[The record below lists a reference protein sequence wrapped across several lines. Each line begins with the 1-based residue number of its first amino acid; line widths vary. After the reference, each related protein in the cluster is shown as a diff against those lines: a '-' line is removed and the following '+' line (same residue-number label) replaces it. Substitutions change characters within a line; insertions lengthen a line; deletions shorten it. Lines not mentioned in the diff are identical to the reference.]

1 MLKIIQKSKLS
12 IICILFALVLCLGG
26 GIGTLNC
33 NKTNS
38 KNTIHSLNYVM
49 PEEYTGNYIVNGNK
63 VYAEI
68 EECGTYADDA
78 CNNAASMVNNKTSY
92 VILNDLPNTH
102 DSDINLNLSFTK
114 TGLANTFGFNAKG
127 ELNITFIKED
137 EQSSSNFARSVLSV
151 CDYAETAT
159 FTKANIATTIS
170 ATYNNGKVLAVV
182 DDGDKKVEIET
193 SGDANYT
200 LGELVTGT
208 SQTLNVENCVFSIG
222 DSEQQTSNNST
233 LLMSASLAS
242 TATLT
247 DTSEKNGQILK
258 LNKGTFTLSGGK
270 SIKEYTPKLNGETY
284 RAGRAIDQ
292 TGGTLILENLKFT
305 NFTTSGS
312 GGAVKTNTGN
322 LTVTGCE
329 FINCQS
335 LSEAEDTGGGAIYI
349 GGGTAT
355 IIGGTIKNCYAA
367 YGAAVYI
374 AGESKLDI
382 SGNIKM
388 QNNYATCMGG
398 AIYSSNSTINM
409 TSGEISNNTAGQNGG
424 GVRLESCTGTFSGG
438 VIGVNNSGDAIAD
451 LENYSNKANL
461 GGGLSIASA
470 SNVEIKGTMIS
481 HNIAKT
487 AGGIFVESGST
498 LTLTSGWI
506 KNNAVTEKHGGGM
519 TVDGVLNMNGGHVY
533 HNAVKNSN
541 GETEG
546 NGGGI
551 FVGKNGTV
559 NLNGGLIDWNS
570 GSAGA
575 GIHGW
580 EATIN
585 IAGTEIACN
594 NSTDEAGAIF
604 LNGGT
609 LNLKQGS
616 IHENSAK
623 GNGGAIYSINAT
635 INMTGGEIGDSSR
648 TTGAT
653 STDFSNKSG
662 EHGGA
667 IYIKEGSTLNL
678 HSGAIA
684 HNVSMQAG
692 GAVFSESAIDKINIT
707 DPFVAKYN
715 KSAASGGAIYAF
727 GVVTMSGGTLDHNS
741 ANGWGGG
748 IIVKTAG
755 NVFSGGTISYNSAN
769 SGAGG
774 VCIDGDTTFD
784 GVTIKNNQTAE
795 HGGGIQYNS
804 GTSVIFKS
812 GIIEN
817 NSATKLGGGVYVG
830 TGSFSMSGGE
840 IKNNSSGCGGG
851 IYAQSAVN
859 ISDGQIYNNK
869 AQNGSGLGL
878 EYTNMGGGLFIKGA
892 TLTITGG
899 TIGNANV
906 TSAATESTR
915 SNWCSN
921 AGGGIGCAGGATL
934 NLNGGSISYNLAPGG
949 GGIYSNDSTDKL
961 NIKGVLI
968 KYNATTDWSGGG
980 VYSYGVIN
988 MTSGEISYNSSA
1000 TVGGG
1005 LMIKTSGSNQI
1016 SGGKINN
1023 NTGTSAG
1030 GGIRVDGTVTIS
1042 GTTEIKNNRASEGA
1056 GISVATGVT
1065 ISGGTISGNIATRGG
1080 AIHNTSSLT
1089 ITGGT
1094 ISGNNAETGGA
1105 IYNAGTTRISGGNI
1119 TANGDATKCII
1130 GGIYSNRALDVSG
1143 GYITNNQ
1150 SSWGTQNIRIVDG
1163 TFTISGNATISTN
1176 RANVTNIYIEKG
1188 TFNLNSNFTSNNG
1201 SNSGAIGLNKN
1212 IYINVNTTL
1221 TKTYTVQKSTLTSFD
1236 DGDKASSYI
1245 AYSTNSTYLSS
1256 AKTYLSVLSLP
1267 AGRTTSITRKT
1278 NYLVME
1284 HTRHA
1289 VDLNPILNGEEKG
1302 DGVSGVKF
1310 GIKINGVDKGY
1321 VYDFYDNQI
1330 LYGST
1335 WEIYGAQYDNTK
1347 YVISSGVPSSGTIT
1361 GYISIEP
1368 EVVSLYTITFKVNNS
1383 NYGTIGGPYLGGT
1396 NLSTATFRVRH
1407 DDYDSIVIRDNI
1419 ISLHYNNLVTATPK
1433 TGYRF
1438 TSWSGNTSGVIA
1450 EDRTIT
1456 ANFSPI
1462 FYDLW
1467 FEVNHADYGY
1477 LNWDTNGQTGS
1488 SLEYN
1493 GAHGDVFQISGSQL
1507 RTGDDE
1513 LFYAVANTGY
1523 KFSHWNI
1530 NGTNYTT
1537 GQFTLTGE
1545 ATITAVFTQLTYI
1558 VTITS
1563 NSSVMGTV
1571 SKTTVTGVPYN
1582 TSITTAGS
1590 VLFVNGNTITT
1601 TAKTGYKFSNW
1612 SMSTNKVTSNMTIT
1626 AVFVKDSITVT
1637 FRVDKYIANSY
1648 KIYYSIGGVKYYL
1661 YELVNSSGVYSVE
1674 LPKSF
1679 KIGAEK
1685 LYYDESSSGE
1695 TYDTLKAGTS
1705 SGSGSLGSVHP
1716 SESTNGYFEAS
1727 MNITS
1732 NSNVTIY
1739 ISVSRTNV

>member
-1 MLKIIQKSKLS
+1 MKKYISKIKICMLS
-12 IICILFALVLCLGG
+12 IIFATFLCFGSAIFLFNDL
-26 GIGTLNC
+26 
-33 NKTNS
+33 KTDESKKQNS
-38 KNTIHSLNYVM
+38 QLQNTM
-49 PEEYTGNYIVNGNK
+49 PESYTGNYIVVNGQ
-63 VYAEI
+63 VYAETQ
-68 EECGTYADDA
+68 ENEDDSTKLVNIKA
-78 CNNAASMVNNKTSY
+78 KQNDSNATLANNTLQS
-92 VILNDLPNTH
+92 
-102 DSDINLNLSFTK
+102 
-114 TGLANTFGFNAKG
+114 GLNTFGFSTNG
-127 ELNITFIKED
+127 TLNITFIKD
-137 EQSSSNFARSVLSV
+137 EASSSAFADSVLSV
-151 CDYAETAT
+151 ATYAYSARNNGD
-159 FTKANIATTIS
+159 NIASTLS
-170 ATYNNGKVLAVV
+170 ATYNNGT
-182 DDGDKKVEIET
+182 VEMTVSDQNGEVYIET
-193 SGDANYT
+193 SSDASYT

-208 SQTLNVENCVFSIG
+208 SQSLNVDNCVFSI
-222 DSEQQTSNNST
+222 DSAVTADDASSNGKTN
-233 LLMSASLAS
+233 MLAS
-242 TATLT
+242 ATLGSSHGRANLT
-247 DTSEKNGQILK
+247 AAGEPAEKNGQVLK
-258 LNKGTFTLSGGK
+258 MNNGKITLGSK
-270 SIKEYTPKLNGETY
+270 TTKKIYQPKLDGEAY
-284 RAGRAIDQ
+284 RKGSAILQ
-292 TGGTLILENLKFT
+292 AGGTLNLTNLEFSNFSATT
-305 NFTTSGS
+305 N
-312 GGAVKTNTGN
+312 GGTICTNTGT

-398 AIYSSNSTINM
+398 AIYSINSTINM

-594 NSTDEAGAIF
+594 NSTDKAGAIF

-678 HSGAIA
+678 HGGAIA

-692 GAVFSESAIDKINIT
+692 GAVFSESATDKINIT

-774 VCIDGDTTFD
+774 VCIDGNTTFD

-1130 GGIYSNRALDVSG
+1130 GGIYSNRTLDVSG

-1150 SSWGTQNIRIVDG
+1150 SSWRTQNIRIVDG

-1201 SNSGAIGLNKN
+1201 SNSGAIGLNEN

-1221 TKTYTVQKSTLTSFD
+1221 TKTYTVQKSILTSFD

-1284 HTRHA
+1284 HTRHYI
-1289 VDLNPILNGEEKG
+1289 DLNPVL
-1302 DGVSGVKF
+1302 DGNVQWTGISDVKF
-1310 GIKINGVDKGY
+1310 GIKVNGVDQGY
-1321 VYDFYDNQI
+1321 VQDVNNMVVK
-1330 LYGST
+1330 YGST
-1335 WEIYGAQYDNTK
+1335 WEIYGAQYDSAK
-1347 YVISSGVPSSGTIT
+1347 YTISGVPASGTVTGLADIRPTVTTRKYTISWNPTGGGWDWPESPTVFSEQVAYGKTVNLCQDPAKNHYIFKGWYTSSSGGTKVTSSWTCT
-1361 GYISIEP
+1361 GSRT
-1368 EVVSLYTITFKVNNS
+1368 LYAQWQPNTYTVTFTVNNS
-1383 NYGTIGGPYLGGT
+1383 
-1396 NLSTATFRVRH
+1396 
-1407 DDYDSIVIRDNI
+1407 
-1419 ISLHYNNLVTATPK
+1419 
-1433 TGYRF
+1433 
-1438 TSWSGNTSGVIA
+1438 
-1450 EDRTIT
+1450 
-1456 ANFSPI
+1456 
-1462 FYDLW
+1462 
-1467 FEVNHADYGY
+1467 DYGSV
-1477 LNWDTNGQTGS
+1477 TNKTQNVSYG
-1488 SLEYN
+1488 
-1493 GAHGDVFQISGSQL
+1493 
-1507 RTGDDE
+1507 
-1513 LFYAVANTGY
+1513 
-1523 KFSHWNI
+1523 
-1530 NGTNYTT
+1530 
-1537 GQFTLTGE
+1537 
-1545 ATITAVFTQLTYI
+1545 ATITVVGTRISINNYSTFAHAKSGFKFVGWS
-1558 VTITS
+1558 VT
-1563 NSSVMGTV
+1563 NG
-1571 SKTTVTGVPYN
+1571 TTVTGNMTIMANFAYEGKEIRFDFSGLGNYTTIDKIEIIDSSSNVVKSWTNLKNTTTSFTYILTNSTYRIRITITEWLSYDDGSSGGYEEYINIGTTKGSSNLGDLRGYDVYN
-1582 TSITTAGS
+1582 SGS
-1590 VLFVNGNTITT
+1590 DSCLINNSSLSNGNTI
-1601 TAKTGYKFSNW
+1601 Y
-1612 SMSTNKVTSNMTIT
+1612 
-1626 AVFVKDSITVT
+1626 FVED
-1637 FRVDKYIANSY
+1637 R
-1648 KIYYSIGGVKYYL
+1648 
-1661 YELVNSSGVYSVE
+1661 EE
-1674 LPKSF
+1674 W
-1679 KIGAEK
+1679 
-1685 LYYDESSSGE
+1685 
-1695 TYDTLKAGTS
+1695 
-1705 SGSGSLGSVHP
+1705 
-1716 SESTNGYFEAS
+1716 
-1727 MNITS
+1727 
-1732 NSNVTIY
+1732 
-1739 ISVSRTNV
+1739 

>member
-1 MLKIIQKSKLS
+1 MKKYISKIKICMLS
-12 IICILFALVLCLGG
+12 IIFATFLCFGSAIFLFNDL
-26 GIGTLNC
+26 
-33 NKTNS
+33 KTDESKKQNS
-38 KNTIHSLNYVM
+38 QLQNTM
-49 PEEYTGNYIVNGNK
+49 PESYTGNYIVVNGQ
-63 VYAEI
+63 VYAETQ
-68 EECGTYADDA
+68 ENEDDSTKLVNIKA
-78 CNNAASMVNNKTSY
+78 KQNDSNATLANNTLQS
-92 VILNDLPNTH
+92 
-102 DSDINLNLSFTK
+102 
-114 TGLANTFGFNAKG
+114 GLNTFGFSTNG
-127 ELNITFIKED
+127 TLNITFIKD
-137 EQSSSNFARSVLSV
+137 EASSSAFADSVLSV
-151 CDYAETAT
+151 ATYAYSARNNGD
-159 FTKANIATTIS
+159 NIASTLS
-170 ATYNNGKVLAVV
+170 ATYNNGT
-182 DDGDKKVEIET
+182 VEMTVSDQNGEVYIET
-193 SGDANYT
+193 SSDASYT

-208 SQTLNVENCVFSIG
+208 SQSLNVDNCVFSI
-222 DSEQQTSNNST
+222 DSAVTADDASSNGKTN
-233 LLMSASLAS
+233 MLAS
-242 TATLT
+242 ATLGSSHGRANLT
-247 DTSEKNGQILK
+247 AAGEPAEKNGQVLK
-258 LNKGTFTLSGGK
+258 MNNGKITLGSK
-270 SIKEYTPKLNGETY
+270 TTKKIYQPKLDGEAY
-284 RAGRAIDQ
+284 RKGSAILQ
-292 TGGTLILENLKFT
+292 AGGTLNLTNLEFSNFSATT
-305 NFTTSGS
+305 N
-312 GGAVKTNTGN
+312 GGTICTNTGT

-481 HNIAKT
+481 HNIANT

-498 LTLTSGWI
+498 LTLTSGLI
-506 KNNAVTEKHGGGM
+506 KNNAVTERHGGGM

-678 HSGAIA
+678 HGGAIA

-755 NVFSGGTISYNSAN
+755 NVFSGGTISYN
-769 SGAGG
+769 
-774 VCIDGDTTFD
+774 
-784 GVTIKNNQTAE
+784 
-795 HGGGIQYNS
+795 
-804 GTSVIFKS
+804 
-812 GIIEN
+812 
-817 NSATKLGGGVYVG
+817 
-830 TGSFSMSGGE
+830 
-840 IKNNSSGCGGG
+840 
-851 IYAQSAVN
+851 
-859 ISDGQIYNNK
+859 
-869 AQNGSGLGL
+869 
-878 EYTNMGGGLFIKGA
+878 
-892 TLTITGG
+892 
-899 TIGNANV
+899 
-906 TSAATESTR
+906 
-915 SNWCSN
+915 
-921 AGGGIGCAGGATL
+921 
-934 NLNGGSISYNLAPGG
+934 
-949 GGIYSNDSTDKL
+949 
-961 NIKGVLI
+961 
-968 KYNATTDWSGGG
+968 
-980 VYSYGVIN
+980 
-988 MTSGEISYNSSA
+988 SA

-1130 GGIYSNRALDVSG
+1130 GGIYSNRTLDVSG

-1150 SSWGTQNIRIVDG
+1150 SSWRTQNIRIVDG

-1201 SNSGAIGLNKN
+1201 SNSGAIGLNEN

-1221 TKTYTVQKSTLTSFD
+1221 NKTYTIQKSTLTSFD

-1245 AYSTNSTYLSS
+1245 AYSTNNTYLSS

-1289 VDLNPILNGEEKG
+1289 VDLNPILNGEKKG

-1321 VYDFYDNQI
+1321 VNDFYDAQI

-1419 ISLHYNNLVTATPK
+1419 IALHYPELVTATPK

-1467 FEVNHADYGY
+1467 FEVNHADCGY

-1530 NGTNYTT
+1530 NGINYTT

-1545 ATITAVFTQLTYI
+1545 TTITAVFTQLTYT

-1563 NSSVMGTV
+1563 NNSVMGTV

-1590 VLFVNGNTITT
+1590 ALFVNGKTITA

-1612 SMSTNKVTSNMTIT
+1612 SMTTNKVTRNMTIT

-1679 KIGAEK
+1679 KIGAEG

-1716 SESTNGYFEAS
+1716 SESTDGYFEAS
-1727 MNITS
+1727 MNIRS
-1732 NSNVTIY
+1732 NENVTIY

>member
-1 MLKIIQKSKLS
+1 MKKYISKIKICMLS
-12 IICILFALVLCLGG
+12 IIFATFLCFGSAIFWFNDL
-26 GIGTLNC
+26 
-33 NKTNS
+33 KTDESKKQNS
-38 KNTIHSLNYVM
+38 QLQNTM
-49 PEEYTGNYIVNGNK
+49 PESYTGNYIVVNGQ
-63 VYAEI
+63 VYAETQ
-68 EECGTYADDA
+68 ENEDDSTKLVNIKA
-78 CNNAASMVNNKTSY
+78 KQNDSNATLANNTLQS
-92 VILNDLPNTH
+92 
-102 DSDINLNLSFTK
+102 
-114 TGLANTFGFNAKG
+114 GLNTFGFSTNG
-127 ELNITFIKED
+127 TLNITFIKD
-137 EQSSSNFARSVLSV
+137 EASSSAFADSVLSV
-151 CDYAETAT
+151 ATYAYSARNNGD
-159 FTKANIATTIS
+159 NIASTLS
-170 ATYNNGKVLAVV
+170 ATYNNGT
-182 DDGDKKVEIET
+182 VEMTVFDQNGEVYIET
-193 SGDANYT
+193 SSDASYT

-208 SQTLNVENCVFSIG
+208 SQSLNVDNCVFSI
-222 DSEQQTSNNST
+222 DSAVTADDANSNGKTN
-233 LLMSASLAS
+233 MLAS
-242 TATLT
+242 ATLGSSHGRVNLT
-247 DTSEKNGQILK
+247 AAGEPAEKNGQVLK
-258 LNKGTFTLSGGK
+258 MNNGKITLGSK
-270 SIKEYTPKLNGETY
+270 TTKKIYQPKLDGEAY
-284 RAGRAIDQ
+284 RKGSAILQ
-292 TGGTLILENLKFT
+292 AGGTLNLTNLEFSNFSTTT
-305 NFTTSGS
+305 N
-312 GGAVKTNTGN
+312 GGTICTNAGN

-335 LSEAEDTGGGAIYI
+335 LSEAEDTGGGAIYANGVGALNIDSCQFTDNNSKVRGGAIYTYKPTTITNSSFVASEDLTTSAVHQENQTLIIENTDISKYGCAIYAVNTTANIEEGCRISNIKVTQGGAIYAYKSTININGGVIGDETLTSINSSNASIVGRAITLNADSVSKINMTGGTISGVYNAQNGGI
-349 GGGTAT
+349 GGAVVISSGEEVTSSLS
-355 IIGGTIKNCYAA
+355 GGIIKNCYAA

-374 AGESKLDI
+374 AGGSKIDI
-382 SGNIKM
+382 SGSVKM
-388 QNNYATCMGG
+388 QNNYATVAGG
-398 AIYSSNSTINM
+398 AI
-409 TSGEISNNTAGQNGG
+409 
-424 GVRLESCTGTFSGG
+424 F
-438 VIGVNNSGDAIAD
+438 AD
-451 LENYSNKANL
+451 
-461 GGGLSIASA
+461 
-470 SNVEIKGTMIS
+470 
-481 HNIAKT
+481 
-487 AGGIFVESGST
+487 
-498 LTLTSGWI
+498 
-506 KNNAVTEKHGGGM
+506 
-519 TVDGVLNMNGGHVY
+519 
-533 HNAVKNSN
+533 
-541 GETEG
+541 
-546 NGGGI
+546 
-551 FVGKNGTV
+551 
-559 NLNGGLIDWNS
+559 
-570 GSAGA
+570 
-575 GIHGW
+575 
-580 EATIN
+580 
-585 IAGTEIACN
+585 
-594 NSTDEAGAIF
+594 
-604 LNGGT
+604 
-609 LNLKQGS
+609 
-616 IHENSAK
+616 
-623 GNGGAIYSINAT
+623 NAT
-635 INMTGGEIGDSSR
+635 VNMTGGEIGDASQ
-648 TTGAT
+648 TILAT
-653 STDFSNKSG
+653 STDFSNKSNG
-662 EHGGA
+662 HGGA
-667 IYIKEGSTLNL
+667 IYCKDGAIVNL
-678 HSGAIA
+678 HGGAIA
-684 HNVSMQAG
+684 YNVSMQAG
-692 GAVFSESAIDKINIT
+692 GAVFSESATDKISIS
-707 DPFVAKYN
+707 DSFVAKYN

-869 AQNGSGLGL
+869 AQYGSGFGL

-899 TIGNANV
+899 TIG
-906 TSAATESTR
+906 STTASSVASQSSK

-921 AGGGIGCAGGATL
+921 AGGGIGCGGGATL

-961 NIKGVLI
+961 NIKGI
-968 KYNATTDWSGGG
+968 TINYNTTTEWSGGG

-1119 TANGDATKCII
+1119 TANGDTTKCII
-1130 GGIYSNRALDVSG
+1130 GGIYSNRTLDVSG
-1143 GYITNNQ
+1143 GSITNNQ
-1150 SSWGTQNIRIVDG
+1150 SCWGTQNIRIVDG

-1201 SNSGAIGLNKN
+1201 SISGAIGLNEN

-1256 AKTYLSVLSLP
+1256 AKTYLSVLFLP

-1289 VDLNPILNGEEKG
+1289 VDLNPILNGEIKG

-1321 VYDFYDNQI
+1321 VNDFYDAQI

-1335 WEIYGAQYDNTK
+1335 WEIYGAQYDKTK
-1347 YVISSGVPSSGTIT
+1347 YVISSGVPSRGTIT

-1368 EVVSLYTITFKVNNS
+1368 KVVSLYTITFKVNNS
-1383 NYGTIGGPYLGGT
+1383 NYGTIGGAYLGGY
-1396 NLSTATFRVRH
+1396 NLSTATYRVRH
-1407 DDYDSIVIRDNI
+1407 DDYDSIIIRDNI
-1419 ISLHYNNLVTATPK
+1419 IDLHYMELVTATPK

-1467 FEVNHADYGY
+1467 FEVNHADHGY
-1477 LNWDTNGQTGS
+1477 LNWATNGQTGS

-1513 LFYAVANTGY
+1513 FFYAVAKTGY

-1537 GQFTLTGE
+1537 GQFTLTRE
-1545 ATITAVFTQLTYI
+1545 T
-1558 VTITS
+1558 
-1563 NSSVMGTV
+1563 
-1571 SKTTVTGVPYN
+1571 
-1582 TSITTAGS
+1582 
-1590 VLFVNGNTITT
+1590 
-1601 TAKTGYKFSNW
+1601 
-1612 SMSTNKVTSNMTIT
+1612 TIT

-1637 FRVDKYIANSY
+1637 FRVDKYIANYY

-1679 KIGAEK
+1679 KIGAES
-1685 LYYDESSSGE
+1685 LYYDDGSSGE
-1695 TYDTLKAGTS
+1695 TYDTLKAGVN
-1705 SGSGSLGSVHP
+1705 SGGSSLGSVHP

-1727 MNITS
+1727 MNIAV

-1739 ISVSRTNV
+1739 ISVSRTNA